1 MGAAAFTAGQS
12 RMMASQSC
20 GVRVRELPAPK
31 LTPLVAAAP
40 GNIIRLLAPMLA
52 TLLRIISDD
61 PWPMLLMAIAAP
73 TPIMM
78 PSVVSTARITLRR
91 RARSAIFSVRPKVMQ
106 HLQRRRRPARAAQR
120 RDRSGRRECGWF
132 VWRAER
138 RRDRE

>member
-1 MGAAAFTAGQS
+1 MGAAALTAGQS
-12 RMMASQSC
+12 RMIVSQSC
-20 GVRVRELPAPK
+20 GVSVKELPAPK

-61 PWPMLLMAIAAP
+61 PWPMLLMAITAP
-73 TPIMM
+73 TPIIM

-91 RARSAIFSVRPKVMQ
+91 RARRAIFSVRPKVMQ
-106 HLQRRRRPARAAQR
+106 HLRPRARAARVPAR
-120 RDRSGRRECGWF
+120 REQSVRRECEWF
-132 VWRAER
+132 VWHAER